1 LSYHIR
7 ARRQLKPASRTRAGK
22 DRVTNS
28 DEHRTACSVE
38 DNRLRLIRER
48 LRSDFY
54 EVPPASE
61 HIAAS
66 VMAELKDFEESASA
80 FPR

>member
-1 LSYHIR
+1 LDLIR
-7 ARRQLKPASRTRAGK
+7 VCRQSRRRRAPKPGK

-28 DEHRTACSVE
+28 DAHRTTGSVE
-38 DNRLRLIRER
+38 DNRLRLILER

-66 VMAELKDFEESASA
+66 VMAELKDREESAPA
-80 FPR
+80 LPQ

>member
-1 LSYHIR
+1 MGAANHQPP
-7 ARRQLKPASRTRAGK
+7 APKPGK

-28 DEHRTACSVE
+28 DEHRRAGSVE
-38 DNRLRLIRER
+38 DTRLRLIQER

-66 VMAELKDFEESASA
+66 VMAELKDLEESASA
-80 FPR
+80 LPQ

>member
-1 LSYHIR
+1 MTHSEKYR
-7 ARRQLKPASRTRAGK
+7 STG
-22 DRVTNS
+22 
-28 DEHRTACSVE
+28 SVG
-38 DNRLRLIRER
+38 DNRLQLIRQR

-61 HIAAS
+61 HIAVS
-66 VMAELKDFEESASA
+66 VMAELKDREESASA